1 MIDVNKI
8 FDTFEEPTDSGFPGT
23 VYIDFKD
30 HPAYWVG
37 MFEKTILNYENY
49 CVKLLHLFK
58 TASPTLNLD
67 DVQDAGEYI
76 VYNRA
81 FEHIKDLDLTNK
93 SHLDSLE
100 NRASKRL
107 RNYLVKSIEY
117 FITIEEYEK
126 CAILKPIQDQ
136 VELFLK

>member
-8 FDTFEEPTDSGFPGT
+8 FDTFEEPTDSDFPGT

>member
-8 FDTFEEPTDSGFPGT
+8 FDTFEEPADNGFPGT

-49 CVKLLHLFK
+49 CVKLLQLFK

-67 DVQDAGEYI
+67 DVNDAGEYI

-117 FITIEEYEK
+117 FITVEEYEK

>member
-1 MIDVNKI
+1 MCVLW
-8 FDTFEEPTDSGFPGT
+8 G
-23 VYIDFKD
+23 
-30 HPAYWVG
+30 
-37 MFEKTILNYENY
+37 LN
-49 CVKLLHLFK
+49 KLLQLFK

-67 DVQDAGEYI
+67 DVNDAGEYI

-117 FITIEEYEK
+117 FITVEEYEK

>member
-117 FITIEEYEK
+117 FITVEEYEK

>member
-67 DVQDAGEYI
+67 DVNDAGEYI

-81 FEHIKDLDLTNK
+81 FEHIKDLNLTNK

-117 FITIEEYEK
+117 FITVEEYEK

>member
-76 VYNRA
+76 IYNRA

-117 FITIEEYEK
+117 FITVEEYEK

>member
-117 FITIEEYEK
+117 FITVEEYEK
-126 CAILKPIQDQ
+126 CAVLKSIQDQ

>member
-49 CVKLLHLFK
+49 CIKLLHLFK

-100 NRASKRL
+100 NRTSKRL

-126 CAILKPIQDQ
+126 CAVLKSIQDQ

>member
-49 CVKLLHLFK
+49 CVKLLQLFK

-67 DVQDAGEYI
+67 DVNDAGEYI

-81 FEHIKDLDLTNK
+81 FEHIKDLNLTNK

-117 FITIEEYEK
+117 FITVEEYEK

>member
-49 CVKLLHLFK
+49 CVKLLQLFK

-67 DVQDAGEYI
+67 DVNDAGEYI

-117 FITIEEYEK
+117 FITVEEYEK
-126 CAILKPIQDQ
+126 CVILKPIQDQ

>member
-117 FITIEEYEK
+117 FITVEEYEK
-126 CAILKPIQDQ
+126 CAILKSIQDQ

>member
-8 FDTFEEPTDSGFPGT
+8 FDTFEEPIDNGFPGT

-49 CVKLLHLFK
+49 CVKLLQLFK

-67 DVQDAGEYI
+67 DVNDAGEYI

-117 FITIEEYEK
+117 FITVEEYEK

>member
-49 CVKLLHLFK
+49 CVKLLQLFK

-67 DVQDAGEYI
+67 DVNDAGEYI

-117 FITIEEYEK
+117 FITVEEYEK

>member
-100 NRASKRL
+100 NRTSKRL

-117 FITIEEYEK
+117 FITVEEYEK